1 MNVLGLH
8 VFAIAPEWN
17 VAQIEPQMERLK
29 SLGVGLLEIPL
40 LRPDEIDIGGT
51 RELAERHDVE
61 LICSLG
67 LPRSLDVVERPDEAL
82 AFLGTAMEATRAIG
96 GTALAGVTYGT
107 IGKTTGRAPTTREI
121 DGICSY
127 LERAGRQ
134 AASHGL
140 RLGVE
145 PCNRYETHLLN
156 RGADA
161 VAVIER
167 TGADNIFVHLD
178 TYHMNIEEESFEAG
192 FRAAAPHLGYVHVS
206 EANRG
211 VPGRGTVDW
220 AKVMK
225 AMSDIGYGGPVALE
239 SMNHVHEDIA
249 GGLAVW
255 RPVAENPD
263 EVIDVGL
270 PFLRGE
276 AKKAGLTLGR
286 A

>member
-8 VFAIAPEWN
+8 VFAIAPEWDI
-17 VAQIEPQMERLK
+17 ALIEPQMERLK
-29 SLGVGLLEIPL
+29 SFGVGLLEIPL

-51 RELAERHDVE
+51 RELADRHGVE
-61 LICSLG
+61 LLCSLS
-67 LPRSLDVVERPDEAL
+67 LPRTLDVVERPDEAL
-82 AFLGTAMEATRAIG
+82 AFLEVAMEATQSVG

-107 IGKTTGRAPTTREI
+107 IGKTTGRAATLKEI
-121 DGICSY
+121 DGVCRY
-127 LERAGRQ
+127 LEKAARR

-140 RLGVE
+140 RLGIE

-161 VAVIER
+161 AGVIER
-167 TGADNIFVHLD
+167 TGADNIFIHLD

-225 AMSDIGYGGPVALE
+225 AMADIGYEGPIALE
-239 SMNHVHEDIA
+239 SMNYVHEDIA

-263 EVIDVGL
+263 DVMDIGL
-270 PFLRGE
+270 PFLRQE
-276 AKKAGLTLGR
+276 AKNAGLVLGR
-286 A
+286 